1 MSIAQ
6 GTTPTHYFDLP
17 FDCGVIAAIRVTYK
31 QEDVIVLEKELA
43 DCSFEGNTVSVTLTQ
58 EETLGFDHEQVCKIQ
73 LHCKT
78 LGGQALISKVFV
90 KSINE
95 LLSGRELQ

>member
-17 FDCGVIAAIRVTYK
+17 FDCGVIEAIRVTYK
-31 QEDVIVLEKELA
+31 QEDEIVLEKELP
-43 DCSFEGNTVSVTLTQ
+43 DCSFDGNTVSVNLTQ
-58 EETLGFDHEQVCKIQ
+58 EETLGFDHNHICKIQ

-78 LGGQALISKVFV
+78 HDGQYLSSKVFI

-95 LLSGRELQ
+95 LLSGREL